1 MSFCITYIYMH
12 TCICKD
18 IKRNEVSESIV
29 RSPCLIQNIISLI
42 PKQKKTKET
51 TDHMWSFTNLFL
63 LYNLSG
69 ILKQFF
75 FCLCFSMG
83 SSVFLFICHSYH
95 SQDQVEEIKW
105 AEEDNCHKK
114 KDAGHSRG
122 TDGLWG
128 KGKSGNKSQTN

>member
-1 MSFCITYIYMH
+1 MGFCITYIYMH

-18 IKRNEVSESIV
+18 IKRNLSV
-29 RSPCLIQNIISLI
+29 RKYCKKPMLNSKHYFPNSQT
-42 PKQKKTKET
+42 KKTKET
-51 TDHMWSFTNLFL
+51 TDHIWSFTNLFL

-105 AEEDNCHKK
+105 AEEDDCHKK

-122 TDGLWG
+122 ADGLWG
-128 KGKSGNKSQTN
+128 KGKGGNKFQTN